1 MKPWK
6 MTLTAAAAAAMLMTG
21 CGDKKS
27 ENAHP
32 TAEAPKAQAH
42 QTQPQPAPA
51 KPAHEVAT
59 KSAPT
64 QQAPKPEVK
73 APTAD
78 VPPVPAKEAVEEK
91 IEAAKQSIAAQAKTI
106 ETETQKAAE
115 QTQQKIDVA
124 TLYAKCAGCH
134 GLNGEKHALGQS
146 NVIAGQNVEDLVKTV
161 SAGKAGYADAFGG
174 DPVIA
179 RKHEHRRIL
188 ELRGR
193 GALNASDLQSQRF
206 QTSQRAGRLGL
217 AVNPMLEFGGPFV
230 AERWD
235 VPNGHSVNRCG
246 S

>member
-1 MKPWK
+1 MQKIARSR
-6 MTLTAAAAAAMLMTG
+6 THLRLHQFRMLRKVG
-21 CGDKKS
+21 GDS
-27 ENAHP
+27 GIHNLEHDAVLS
-32 TAEAPKAQAH
+32 AEDVDRR
-42 QTQPQPAPA
+42 APA
-51 KPAHEVAT
+51 QEV
-59 KSAPT
+59 
-64 QQAPKPEVK
+64 QHHLRGHFRR
-73 APTAD
+73 
-78 VPPVPAKEAVEEK
+78 
-91 IEAAKQSIAAQAKTI
+91 IR
-106 ETETQKAAE
+106 
-115 QTQQKIDVA
+115 
-124 TLYAKCAGCH
+124 
-134 GLNGEKHALGQS
+134 
-146 NVIAGQNVEDLVKTV
+146 
-161 SAGKAGYADAFGG
+161 ADAFGG